1 MPSFTE
7 WTEVEVDVDVSV
19 DDFLSEC
26 DSDDIKEIITA
37 LQKDGYL
44 TPKDL
49 LTDSSDTELSQALSK
64 IAHFRNLLTIEEE
77 ELIKKIG
84 NRVCLYSL

>member
-19 DDFLSEC
+19 NDFLSEC

-37 LQKDGYL
+37 LQEDGYL

-49 LTDSSDTELSQALSK
+49 LTDSSNTELSQALAK
-64 IAHFRNLLTIEEE
+64 IARFKNLLTAEEE
-77 ELIKKIG
+77 KIIKKIG
-84 NRVCLYSL
+84 NRVCLYPL